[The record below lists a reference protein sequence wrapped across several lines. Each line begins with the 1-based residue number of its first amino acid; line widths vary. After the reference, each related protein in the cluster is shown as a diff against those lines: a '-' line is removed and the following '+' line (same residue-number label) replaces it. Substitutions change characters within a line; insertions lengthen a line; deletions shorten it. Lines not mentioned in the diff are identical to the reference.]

1 MRRAPSESKIEK
13 ALEEV
18 LLGEMMWRGGE
29 EVERLEWRESWLA
42 PIAASGVSPSTPLP
56 QYVNLDM

>member
-1 MRRAPSESKIEK
+1 MRRTPSESKIEE

-18 LLGEMMWRGGE
+18 LLGGMMGGGEE
-29 EVERLEWRESWLA
+29 EVERLEWCESWLA
-42 PIAASGVSPSTPLP
+42 PIAASGVSPFTLLL